1 MTSSLI
7 GDVSSH
13 CLGRSSQR
21 VSQVSMGTMVC
32 FLANASI
39 SPQPGSGNLGPGEW
53 SEAHQTTWTLLA
65 LPSRVFLCW
74 RPRQGANLH
83 PSASKAVLY
92 PVELRGQPRERRS
105 FCSGSEVASGL
116 YQALAPCYIRRFYCE
131 HCRLRAYT
139 VILCLG

>member
-13 CLGRSSQR
+13 CLGRSSGRPFVYGPSLACPQR

-39 SPQPGSGNLGPGEW
+39 NPQTGSGNLAAGEW
-53 SEAHQTTWTLLA
+53 SEAYQIGLRPLLA

-74 RPRQGANLH
+74 RPRQGANLQ
-83 PSASKAVLY
+83 PQLRRLCSIRLSYEANLGNGEASVLARRPPAVFLK
-92 PVELRGQPRERRS
+92 
-105 FCSGSEVASGL
+105 
-116 YQALAPCYIRRFYCE
+116 
-131 HCRLRAYT
+131 H
-139 VILCLG
+139 

>member
-39 SPQPGSGNLGPGEW
+39 SPQPGSGNLGPSEW
-53 SEAHQTTWTLLA
+53 SEAYQIGLRPCLLGQA
-65 LPSRVFLCW
+65 GFFFAGDRSRARTCTPQL
-74 RPRQGANLH
+74 RRLMLH
-83 PSASKAVLY
+83 PLSDVGIANPY
-92 PVELRGQPRERRS
+92 
-105 FCSGSEVASGL
+105 
-116 YQALAPCYIRRFYCE
+116 
-131 HCRLRAYT
+131 
-139 VILCLG
+139 